1 MFFQGEDA
9 VLEIT
14 TQYPCAGEVNIIV
27 AKLEHETEAEIL
39 LRQPGWTRQMQVCVN
54 GEPVLKSTAPFHA
67 QMHGIRR
74 TWKQGDTIR
83 VMMEMEPRF
92 MQARPDVRSDCGR
105 TALMKGPI
113 VYCLEE
119 ADNDSDLQAVSV
131 DTTQGI
137 TEHFREDIL
146 DGVLTLECK
155 GYRLSRD
162 AWGDALYRPL
172 ADEKEPVKI
181 TAIPYCFWNNR
192 GVGEMNVWIRY

>member
-54 GEPVLKSTAPFHA
+54 GEPVLKSTEPFHA

-83 VMMEMEPRF
+83 VMIEMEPRF

-162 AWGDALYRPL
+162 TWGDALYRPL
-172 ADEKEPVKI
+172 ADEKEPVKTCRI
-181 TAIPYCFWNNR
+181 ILD
-192 GVGEMNVWIRY
+192 IRIV